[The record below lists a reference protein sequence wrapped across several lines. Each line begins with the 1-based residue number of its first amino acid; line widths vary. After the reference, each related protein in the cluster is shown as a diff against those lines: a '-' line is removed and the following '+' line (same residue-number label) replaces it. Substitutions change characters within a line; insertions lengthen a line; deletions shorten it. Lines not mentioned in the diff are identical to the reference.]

1 MNWYSIIFA
10 GKNCLNL
17 LSFLIVWSQENI
29 LHRNVWVIFW
39 WIIIIF
45 KFNRCACNLIL
56 SSFLNINLYYV
67 VTYKRVKELSHTHI
81 IIVLSRVITC
91 DQILKCVPGRGKR
104 IKSVYRVAERAHIL
118 CTASWSQVAKC
129 VPIHSLNIT
138 TIDQSEAS
146 IQFTACDQKKVIVGS
161 GHLCL

>member
-1 MNWYSIIFA
+1 MNNLSEWIKLPHLQIFNLTYLTFTTQVIILKKIWSKIFGVKPGPDSSFKFFLIFPTMNWYSIIFA

-17 LSFLIVWSQENI
+17 LSFFLIVWSQENI

-39 WIIIIF
+39 WIIIF

-67 VTYKRVKELSHTHI
+67 VTYKRVKELSHKF

-91 DQILKCVPGRGKR
+91 DQIIRF
-104 IKSVYRVAERAHIL
+104 IKM
-118 CTASWSQVAKC
+118 CT
-129 VPIHSLNIT
+129 
-138 TIDQSEAS
+138 
-146 IQFTACDQKKVIVGS
+146 GS
-161 GHLCL
+161 RQED